1 MIEQLT
7 SQLHNEKALN
17 EKFQKKLEK
26 QNREMMEYEKE
37 IFEKNEKI
45 NYLNFMIRKKGNTQV
60 NDESLVENRSEGE
73 TNRIIA
79 ELRAQVRKYEVELM
93 NTKKRSKNM
102 EN

>member
-1 MIEQLT
+1 
-7 SQLHNEKALN
+7 
-17 EKFQKKLEK
+17 
-26 QNREMMEYEKE
+26 MEYEKE

-45 NYLNFMIRKKGNTQV
+45 NYLNFMIRKKGNTQA